1 MKGKRYSVIEEDLE
15 FFTRFKIATVEAD
28 TTIAEVLR
36 QQARQWL
43 AQHEAGKQQQQQNQ
57 QISKVMVDS
66 NH

>member
-15 FFTRFKIATVEAD
+15 FFTRFKMATVEAD

-43 AQHEAGKQQQQQNQ
+43 EQYEADKQRQQQEKQGQP
-57 QISKVMVDS
+57 S
-66 NH
+66 